1 MLFMLKLGS
10 KIKSRGTMSSLDMW
24 FHCLM
29 KRTEE
34 KEAPDAE
41 EAEEGAYLW
50 DTGRGTLRKHNLSRK
65 TNCVPVELEMEQ

>member
-10 KIKSRGTMSSLDMW
+10 KIESRGTMSSLDMW

-41 EAEEGAYLW
+41 EEEERAYLW
-50 DTGRGTLRKHNLSRK
+50 DTGTLRKHNLSRK
-65 TNCVPVELEMEQ
+65 TNCLPVELEMEQ

>member
-10 KIKSRGTMSSLDMW
+10 KIESRGTMSSSDMW
-24 FHCLM
+24 IHCLM

-34 KEAPDAE
+34 KEAPDVE
-41 EAEEGAYLW
+41 EAEERAYLW
-50 DTGRGTLRKHNLSRK
+50 DTGTLRKHNLSRK